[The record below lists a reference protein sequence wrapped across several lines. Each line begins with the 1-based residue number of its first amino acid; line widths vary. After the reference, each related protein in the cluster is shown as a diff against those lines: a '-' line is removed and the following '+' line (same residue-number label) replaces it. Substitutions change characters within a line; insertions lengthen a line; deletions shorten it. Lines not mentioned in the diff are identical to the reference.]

1 MRLSVTKED
10 ASGMQK
16 ILAFFRGEVVLT
28 AALVLALLSFLL
40 TPPSAAAFASVD
52 VSTLCMLFALM
63 AVVAGLRSCGLFDW
77 LAAGVKAW
85 VRTCRGLGFLLMS
98 LCFFFSM
105 VITNDV
111 ALLTFVPFT
120 LLLLA
125 DAGAFALMW
134 TVVLE
139 TIAANLGS
147 MMTPIGN
154 PQNLYLYMSRG
165 LALGDFVQT
174 LLPYALV
181 SYILLALG
189 TLLLP
194 AQRRETAQESAPAL
208 ARDRLVLYLVLLAIC
223 LLSVLKVLPAW
234 VAAVVVALAVAL
246 RQPDLLGKVD
256 WALLATFLCFF
267 IFVGNVKAAPVVS
280 QTLEQ
285 LLTGRETLVAVVCSQ
300 VISNVPATLLLA
312 PFTQNVTELL
322 LGVNL
327 GGLGTLVASLASL
340 ISFKLY
346 GRSQGAQRG
355 RYLLLFTV
363 ANFGLLALLL
373 LLVWVLG

>member
-1 MRLSVTKED
+1 
-10 ASGMQK
+10 MQK
-16 ILAFFRGEVVLT
+16 LVAFFRREVVLT
-28 AALVLALLSFLL
+28 AALALAVLSFLL

-52 VSTLCMLFALM
+52 VSTLCLLFALM

-77 LAAGVKAW
+77 LAAGVRAR

-174 LLPYALV
+174 LLPYALA
-181 SYILLALG
+181 SYVLLTLG

-194 AQRRETAQESAPAL
+194 ANRREQLRESAPAVARGRL
-208 ARDRLVLYLVLLAIC
+208 AMYLTLLAVC

-234 VAAVVVALAVAL
+234 ASAAAVAL
-246 RQPDLLGKVD
+246 VVAFRQPRLLGMVD

-267 IFVGNVKAAPVVS
+267 VFVGNVKASPVVS
-280 QTLEQ
+280 ATLEG
-285 LLTGRETLVAVVCSQ
+285 LLSGRETLVAVLCSQ

-312 PFTQNVTELL
+312 PFTQNVTGLL

-346 GRSQGAQRG
+346 GRCEGAQRG
-355 RYLLLFTV
+355 RYLLLFTA

-373 LLVWVLG
+373 LLAAALG

>member
-1 MRLSVTKED
+1 MRKL
-10 ASGMQK
+10 
-16 ILAFFRGEVVLT
+16 LAFFRQEVVLT
-28 AALVLALLSFLL
+28 AALALALLSFLL
-40 TPPSAAAFASVD
+40 TPPSAAALASVD
-52 VSTLCMLFALM
+52 TATLCLLFALM

-77 LAAGVKAW
+77 LAAGVRAR

-105 VITNDV
+105 IITNDV

-125 DAGAFALMW
+125 DAGAFPLLW

-154 PQNLYLYMSRG
+154 PQNLYLYMSQG
-165 LALGDFVQT
+165 LTLGDFLRT

-181 SYILLALG
+181 SYGMLTLG

-194 AQRRETAQESAPAL
+194 ARRREQTREEAPAGARGRL
-208 ARDRLVLYLVLLAIC
+208 AMYLTLLAVC

-234 VAAVVVALAVAL
+234 AAAATVALALAF
-246 RQPDLLGKVD
+246 RQPRLFRFVD

-267 IFVGNVKAAPVVS
+267 VFVGNVKASPVVS
-280 QTLEQ
+280 DTLER
-285 LLTGRETLVAVVCSQ
+285 LLAGRETLVAVLCSQ

-312 PFTQNVTELL
+312 PFTQDVPGLL

-355 RYLLLFTV
+355 RYLLLFSA

-373 LLVWVLG
+373 LLSALLG

>member
-77 LAAGVKAW
+77 LAAGVKAR

-165 LALGDFVQT
+165 LTLGDFVQT

-194 AQRRETAQESAPAL
+194 GNGPGKRPCPGPGPSGALPGAAGGMPAERAEGAARLGGRGGGGPGRGAPSA
-208 ARDRLVLYLVLLAIC
+208 R
-223 LLSVLKVLPAW
+223 
-234 VAAVVVALAVAL
+234 
-246 RQPDLLGKVD
+246 
-256 WALLATFLCFF
+256 F
-267 IFVGNVKAAPVVS
+267 
-280 QTLEQ
+280 
-285 LLTGRETLVAVVCSQ
+285 TGQ
-300 VISNVPATLLLA
+300 
-312 PFTQNVTELL
+312 
-322 LGVNL
+322 
-327 GGLGTLVASLASL
+327 GGLGAAGYVPVL
-340 ISFKLY
+340 LY
-346 GRSQGAQRG
+346 LRG
-355 RYLLLFTV
+355 
-363 ANFGLLALLL
+363 
-373 LLVWVLG
+373 

>member
-1 MRLSVTKED
+1 
-10 ASGMQK
+10 
-16 ILAFFRGEVVLT
+16 
-28 AALVLALLSFLL
+28 
-40 TPPSAAAFASVD
+40 
-52 VSTLCMLFALM
+52 
-63 AVVAGLRSCGLFDW
+63 
-77 LAAGVKAW
+77 
-85 VRTCRGLGFLLMS
+85 
-98 LCFFFSM
+98 
-105 VITNDV
+105 
-111 ALLTFVPFT
+111 
-120 LLLLA
+120 
-125 DAGAFALMW
+125 
-134 TVVLE
+134 
-139 TIAANLGS
+139 
-147 MMTPIGN
+147 
-154 PQNLYLYMSRG
+154 MSRG

-208 ARDRLVLYLVLLAIC
+208 ARDRLVLYLVLLAVC

-234 VAAVVVALAVAL
+234 VAAVVVALAVAI

-267 IFVGNVKAAPVVS
+267 VFVGNVKAAPVVS

>member
-1 MRLSVTKED
+1 
-10 ASGMQK
+10 
-16 ILAFFRGEVVLT
+16 
-28 AALVLALLSFLL
+28 
-40 TPPSAAAFASVD
+40 
-52 VSTLCMLFALM
+52 
-63 AVVAGLRSCGLFDW
+63 
-77 LAAGVKAW
+77 
-85 VRTCRGLGFLLMS
+85 
-98 LCFFFSM
+98 
-105 VITNDV
+105 
-111 ALLTFVPFT
+111 
-120 LLLLA
+120 
-125 DAGAFALMW
+125 
-134 TVVLE
+134 
-139 TIAANLGS
+139 

-208 ARDRLVLYLVLLAIC
+208 ARDRLVLYLVLLAVC

-267 IFVGNVKAAPVVS
+267 VFVGNVKAAPVVS

-312 PFTQNVTELL
+312 PFTQNVTGLL

>member
-1 MRLSVTKED
+1 M
-10 ASGMQK
+10 
-16 ILAFFRGEVVLT
+16 
-28 AALVLALLSFLL
+28 
-40 TPPSAAAFASVD
+40 
-52 VSTLCMLFALM
+52 
-63 AVVAGLRSCGLFDW
+63 
-77 LAAGVKAW
+77 
-85 VRTCRGLGFLLMS
+85 
-98 LCFFFSM
+98 
-105 VITNDV
+105 
-111 ALLTFVPFT
+111 
-120 LLLLA
+120 
-125 DAGAFALMW
+125 
-134 TVVLE
+134 
-139 TIAANLGS
+139 
-147 MMTPIGN
+147 
-154 PQNLYLYMSRG
+154 
-165 LALGDFVQT
+165 
-174 LLPYALV
+174 
-181 SYILLALG
+181 
-189 TLLLP
+189 
-194 AQRRETAQESAPAL
+194 
-208 ARDRLVLYLVLLAIC
+208 LYLVLLAVC

-267 IFVGNVKAAPVVS
+267 VFVGNVKAAPVVS

-312 PFTQNVTELL
+312 PFTQNVTGLL

>member
-28 AALVLALLSFLL
+28 AALVLALL
-40 TPPSAAAFASVD
+40 
-52 VSTLCMLFALM
+52 
-63 AVVAGLRSCGLFDW
+63 
-77 LAAGVKAW
+77 
-85 VRTCRGLGFLLMS
+85 
-98 LCFFFSM
+98 
-105 VITNDV
+105 
-111 ALLTFVPFT
+111 
-120 LLLLA
+120 
-125 DAGAFALMW
+125 
-134 TVVLE
+134 
-139 TIAANLGS
+139 
-147 MMTPIGN
+147 
-154 PQNLYLYMSRG
+154 
-165 LALGDFVQT
+165 
-174 LLPYALV
+174 
-181 SYILLALG
+181 
-189 TLLLP
+189 
-194 AQRRETAQESAPAL
+194 
-208 ARDRLVLYLVLLAIC
+208 
-223 LLSVLKVLPAW
+223 
-234 VAAVVVALAVAL
+234 
-246 RQPDLLGKVD
+246 
-256 WALLATFLCFF
+256 ATFLCFF
-267 IFVGNVKAAPVVS
+267 VFVGNVKAAPVVS

>member
-1 MRLSVTKED
+1 
-10 ASGMQK
+10 
-16 ILAFFRGEVVLT
+16 
-28 AALVLALLSFLL
+28 
-40 TPPSAAAFASVD
+40 
-52 VSTLCMLFALM
+52 M
-63 AVVAGLRSCGLFDW
+63 AW
-77 LAAGVKAW
+77 PW
-85 VRTCRGLGFLLMS
+85 
-98 LCFFFSM
+98 
-105 VITNDV
+105 
-111 ALLTFVPFT
+111 
-120 LLLLA
+120 
-125 DAGAFALMW
+125 
-134 TVVLE
+134 
-139 TIAANLGS
+139 
-147 MMTPIGN
+147 
-154 PQNLYLYMSRG
+154 
-165 LALGDFVQT
+165 GDFVQT

-208 ARDRLVLYLVLLAIC
+208 VRDRLVLYLVLLAVC

-312 PFTQNVTELL
+312 PFTQNVTGLL

>member
-1 MRLSVTKED
+1 MDMDYPQGEFWLDTDRYMEAVRRLQEEYRGRLEIGFGVELGLMEHLRARQEEYLKKYPFDFVIGSVHLIHGEDPYNGELFRKYGDEEVFRAYFRLSH
-10 ASGMQK
+10 
-16 ILAFFRGEVVLT
+16 R
-28 AALVLALLSFLL
+28 
-40 TPPSAAAFASVD
+40 
-52 VSTLCMLFALM
+52 
-63 AVVAGLRSCGLFDW
+63 
-77 LAAGVKAW
+77 
-85 VRTCRGLGFLLMS
+85 
-98 LCFFFSM
+98 
-105 VITNDV
+105 
-111 ALLTFVPFT
+111 
-120 LLLLA
+120 LLA
-125 DAGAFALMW
+125 DAGAFALMR

-208 ARDRLVLYLVLLAIC
+208 ARDRLVLYLVLLAVC

-312 PFTQNVTELL
+312 PFTQNVTGLL

>member
-1 MRLSVTKED
+1 
-10 ASGMQK
+10 
-16 ILAFFRGEVVLT
+16 
-28 AALVLALLSFLL
+28 
-40 TPPSAAAFASVD
+40 
-52 VSTLCMLFALM
+52 MLF
-63 AVVAGLRSCGLFDW
+63 RS
-77 LAAGVKAW
+77 
-85 VRTCRGLGFLLMS
+85 
-98 LCFFFSM
+98 
-105 VITNDV
+105 
-111 ALLTFVPFT
+111 
-120 LLLLA
+120 
-125 DAGAFALMW
+125 
-134 TVVLE
+134 
-139 TIAANLGS
+139 
-147 MMTPIGN
+147 
-154 PQNLYLYMSRG
+154 
-165 LALGDFVQT
+165 
-174 LLPYALV
+174 
-181 SYILLALG
+181 ILLALG
-189 TLLLP
+189 TQLLP

-208 ARDRLVLYLVLLAIC
+208 ARDRLVLYLVLLAVC

-234 VAAVVVALAVAL
+234 VAAAVVALRVAL

>member
-1 MRLSVTKED
+1 
-10 ASGMQK
+10 
-16 ILAFFRGEVVLT
+16 
-28 AALVLALLSFLL
+28 
-40 TPPSAAAFASVD
+40 
-52 VSTLCMLFALM
+52 
-63 AVVAGLRSCGLFDW
+63 
-77 LAAGVKAW
+77 
-85 VRTCRGLGFLLMS
+85 MS

-194 AQRRETAQESAPAL
+194 AQRRETAQEGAPAL
-208 ARDRLVLYLVLLAIC
+208 ARDRLVLYLVLLAVC

-267 IFVGNVKAAPVVS
+267 VFVGNVKAAPVVS

>member
-1 MRLSVTKED
+1 
-10 ASGMQK
+10 
-16 ILAFFRGEVVLT
+16 
-28 AALVLALLSFLL
+28 
-40 TPPSAAAFASVD
+40 
-52 VSTLCMLFALM
+52 
-63 AVVAGLRSCGLFDW
+63 
-77 LAAGVKAW
+77 
-85 VRTCRGLGFLLMS
+85 MS

-194 AQRRETAQESAPAL
+194 AQRRETAQEGAPAL
-208 ARDRLVLYLVLLAIC
+208 ARDRLVLYLVLLAVC

-312 PFTQNVTELL
+312 PFTQNVTGLL

-327 GGLGTLVASLASL
+327 AGLARWWRPWPV
-340 ISFKLY
+340 
-346 GRSQGAQRG
+346 
-355 RYLLLFTV
+355 
-363 ANFGLLALLL
+363 
-373 LLVWVLG
+373 